1 MHKLFSILQLLTQE
15 TKQMAIGIFDSDL
28 SGITVL
34 KAVQKQLL
42 DLNVIY
48 PWDHKYAPH
57 EVRNY
62 NDL

>member
-1 MHKLFSILQLLTQE
+1 MQK
-15 TKQMAIGIFDSDL
+15 TKQIAIGIFDSDL
-28 SGITVL
+28 SGLTVL

-42 DLNVIY
+42 DLDVIY

-57 EVRNY
+57 EVRDY